1 MTKELA
7 GRVAIVTGA
16 GKNIGKAIAL
26 ALADGGAKVVVNGR
40 SDRASVAAV
49 VAEIG
54 AKGGDALAVMADV
67 SDEASVA
74 GLVQATVERFG
85 RLDILVNNAAIRTE
99 KPFDALTYAE
109 FRAVQAVIV
118 DGAFLTSKAAYPHLK
133 RGTVSAIVNIG
144 GMSAH
149 TGGKGRAHVV
159 AAKAGLVGL
168 TKGLAHDLAASGITV
183 NCVAPGLIATARQG
197 PTPQHLLLA
206 RSLVPRQGLP
216 EEIAA
221 AVRFLVGPGARYIT
235 GQTLHVNGGTFLP

>member
-1 MTKELA
+1 MTKELS

-16 GKNIGKAIAL
+16 GKNIGRAIAL
-26 ALADGGAKVVVNGR
+26 ALADGGAKVAVNGR
-40 SDRASVAAV
+40 SDRISVGAV

-54 AKGGDALAVMADV
+54 AKGGEALAVMADV
-67 SDEASVA
+67 SDESAVDR
-74 GLVQATVERFG
+74 LVEATVERFG
-85 RLDILVNNAAIRTE
+85 RLDILVNNAATRPE

-109 FRAVQAVIV
+109 FRAVLAVIV

-133 RGTVSAIVNIG
+133 RGNVGAIVNIG

-149 TGGKGRAHVV
+149 TGAKGRPHVV

-168 TKGLAHDLAASGITV
+168 TKGLAHDLAAAGITV
-183 NCVAPGLIATARQG
+183 NCVSPGLIATARQG
-197 PTPQHLLLA
+197 PTPQHLMLA